1 MFTHLSCPWTHSN
14 NTNNVQILFTL
25 GVTRIWCRPKEMVDQ
40 AGRETDYHKM
50 LSQSAITK
58 LWNFPAEQAI
68 QRTTSQRSS
77 EVASFTNSDARS
89 KFWYV

>member
-1 MFTHLSCPWTHSN
+1 
-14 NTNNVQILFTL
+14 
-25 GVTRIWCRPKEMVDQ
+25 
-40 AGRETDYHKM
+40 M

-58 LWNFPAEQAI
+58 QWNFPAEQAT
-68 QRTTSQRSS
+68 QRTTSQIFS